1 MVSIRRPPCNL
12 DLQLGRSLDKSVQD
26 SGVVLKSFRS
36 CFMTSL
42 KLKLWSSSLAATLFK
57 NTMYQQSRDSV
68 IWHAVDVPGPAQ
80 ADKLEPR

>member
-26 SGVVLKSFRS
+26 SGVILKSFRS
-36 CFMTSL
+36 RFMTSL
-42 KLKLWSSSLAATLFK
+42 NVAVVIQFGGYPLQEHLASAV
-57 NTMYQQSRDSV
+57 NDSV
-68 IWHAVDVPGPAQ
+68 IWHTVDMPGPAQ